1 MPSDGPDERNVVV
14 VIVVVALIT
23 LVYSVLIAQQ
33 ILAWFGIAI
42 PLVLL
47 YLIWR
52 FVRAHERIAAALEE

>member
-1 MPSDGPDERNVVV
+1 MPSDGPGERNVVAA
-14 VIVVVALIT
+14 IVVVALVT
-23 LVYSVLIAQQ
+23 LVYSVVIAQQ

-52 FVRAHERIAAALEE
+52 FVRAHERIADALEE

>member
-1 MPSDGPDERNVVV
+1 MPSNGPGERNVVV
-14 VIVVVALIT
+14 AIVVVALVT
-23 LVYSVLIAQQ
+23 LVYSVVIAQQ

-52 FVRAHERIAAALEE
+52 FVRAHERIADALEE

>member
-52 FVRAHERIAAALEE
+52 FVRAHERIADALEE

>member
-1 MPSDGPDERNVVV
+1 MPSDGPGERNVVV
-14 VIVVVALIT
+14 AIVVVALVT
-23 LVYSVLIAQQ
+23 LVYSVVIAQQ

-52 FVRAHERIAAALEE
+52 FVRAHERIADALEE